1 MNEEKIKIAK
11 ILNKLGYDISAKDII
26 VDLKSKSFYTYI
38 NEQRVGCYYDEDL
51 KTVIMYGNIELA
63 KYFIDGLVKL
73 LRLK

>member
-11 ILNKLGYDISAKDII
+11 ILNKLGFDISAKDII

-38 NEQRVGCYYDEDL
+38 NEQRVGCYYDEEL
-51 KTVIMYGNIELA
+51 KTVIMYGNIELSR
-63 KYFIDGLVKL
+63 YFIDGLVKL